1 MIIKRTIE
9 PYIRKIAGQ
18 FPVVAIIGPRQSG
31 KTFLAKHLFPEKA
44 YVNAEYPDT
53 RQFIE
58 EDPRGFLEQY
68 RDGAIIDEVQRVPDL
83 FSYLQGSVDDD
94 PSPGRYILTG
104 SQHFL
109 IHAHISQSLAGRVGL
124 AILLPLSV
132 AETLAAGISSSSL
145 ESDIITGWY
154 PRVRLGSVEGSEWYE
169 NYRATYV
176 EKDVR
181 AITRITDLGT
191 FQTFLKLCAARTGQ
205 LLNLSSIGIEAGI
218 THNTVRAWIDIL
230 TQSFLVH
237 TMAPY
242 YRNFNK
248 RMVKTPKLHFL
259 DTGLVCSL
267 LGIRTEE
274 QLLQHPLRGPIFE
287 SCIITEIVKTRFN
300 GGLRDPLYFWRDKS
314 GHEVDCLIERG
325 IQMMAV
331 EIKAGRTIT
340 QEMFGDLTYFS
351 EISKQSA
358 RESFLV
364 YGGEESSQRRNG
376 TAVSWKDVATIPLI

>member
-68 RDGAIIDEVQRVPDL
+68 RGGAIIDEVQRVPDF

-94 PSPGRYILTG
+94 SCVGRFILTG

-109 IHAHISQSLAGRVGL
+109 LHAHISQSLAGRVGL
-124 AILLPLSV
+124 ATLLPLSV
-132 AETLAAGISSSSL
+132 AEARAASIFSSSL
-145 ESDIITGWY
+145 ESEIITGWY
-154 PRVRLGSVEGSEWYE
+154 PRVRLGSVEVGEWYE

-230 TQSFLVH
+230 KQSFLVH

-267 LGIRTEE
+267 LGIRTQE

-287 SCIITEIVKTRFN
+287 SFIIAEIVKTRFS
-300 GGLRDPLYFWRDKS
+300 GGLRDPLYYWRDKS

-340 QEMFGDLTYFS
+340 SEMFRDLTYFY

-358 RESFLV
+358 RESFLA
-364 YGGEESSQRRNG
+364 YGGEESSQRKNG
-376 TAVSWKDVATIPLI
+376 TVVSWRDVATMPLV

>member
-94 PSPGRYILTG
+94 PRAGRFILTG

-109 IHAHISQSLAGRVGL
+109 LHAHISQSLAGRVGL
-124 AILLPLSV
+124 ATLLPLSV
-132 AETLAAGISSSSL
+132 AETFDAGISSSSL
-145 ESDIITGWY
+145 ESEIIIGWY

-181 AITRITDLGT
+181 SITRITDLGT

-218 THNTVRAWIDIL
+218 AHNTVRAWIDIL

-248 RMVKTPKLHFL
+248 RLVKTPKLHFL

-267 LGIRTEE
+267 LGIRTVE

-287 SCIITEIVKTRFN
+287 SFIITEIVKARFN

-364 YGGEESSQRRNG
+364 YGGEESSQRKNG
-376 TAVSWKDVATIPLI
+376 AAVSWKDVATIPLA